1 MSWTIDEYPTALQ
14 YFASLVQSD
23 ENFALMEAAISIA
36 QDAEPDLD
44 LQAVLAELDRLQVRL
59 VQRLAGEEDG
69 LRKLG
74 ALNKFFY
81 AELGFEEVP
90 PYYHNPI
97 AGAHYLKAAIG

>member
-44 LQAVLAELDRLQVRL
+44 LQSVLAELDRLADAVEAAL
-59 VQRLAGEEDG
+59 DMPAILNLLHLA
-69 LRKLG
+69 
-74 ALNKFFY
+74 
-81 AELGFEEVP
+81 
-90 PYYHNPI
+90 
-97 AGAHYLKAAIG
+97 

>member
-44 LQAVLAELDRLQVRL
+44 LQSVLAELDRLQS
-59 VQRLAGEEDG
+59 
-69 LRKLG
+69 
-74 ALNKFFY
+74 
-81 AELGFEEVP
+81 
-90 PYYHNPI
+90 
-97 AGAHYLKAAIG
+97 AIDSARETQK